1 MDRFTQNLR
10 RARKAAGLTQQQLAD
25 SMGVMQNA
33 VSNWEHEVSLPRARQ
48 LPLLAQL
55 LRCQIDDLFQEY
67 NTTEKEC

>member
-1 MDRFTQNLR
+1 MIMRIRELR
-10 RARKAAGLTQQQLAD
+10 EAVEMTQQQLAD

-67 NTTEKEC
+67 NTTKKEC